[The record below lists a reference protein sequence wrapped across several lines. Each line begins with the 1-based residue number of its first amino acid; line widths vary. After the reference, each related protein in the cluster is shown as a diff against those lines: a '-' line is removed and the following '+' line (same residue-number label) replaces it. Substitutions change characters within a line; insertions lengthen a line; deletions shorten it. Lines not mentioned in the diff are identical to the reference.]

1 MFRFGGRFGATIVG
15 LSAVAAMPAL
25 ADPPVLTEAPPLV
38 LDYAVDGSQPPIL
51 ASSERGLD
59 EDVPDLSAFAPLTTL
74 PLWDTAEATAVYG
87 GCVSIVDSNND
98 VIVPASGSC
107 TGGGVNFGLP
117 ISTLGGGVVG
127 SADANVQVF
136 LISTGYRL
144 FDTTAVSTTLVG
156 GGIQAFVRVAGHAD
170 VLSSATALSLGDAQ
184 SQAMAGADFSFTR
197 GRLLPALIDATG
209 VIETETIDSVTT
221 RLTGR
226 DQFLYFV
233 VVVGAN
239 PVGSRHAIVGPR
251 GACANVASDCAGGVK
266 FDHPGNSDG
275 SVTVGNIAIAHTD
288 FYTTTTINRTI
299 TSTGTAFIDV
309 PIAHEGVAHAA
320 SQTVGLA
327 LGDRFLRR
335 LTTPGAAGFGQ
346 PLGPSDEASRWRVF
360 LEGTGA
366 VGDLSN
372 DRYHF
377 SALRGGLSRVINS
390 NLDLGLA
397 FEAGNWRYK
406 HPDAFVPERA
416 EGDLWRLGAFARYTP
431 GPWRLHGA
439 VIGGEQDVETTGIS
453 LAGAGTSRSKARA
466 RIYGAGA
473 EVGYAIPVDGFT
485 LTPHARVTALR
496 WTSPA
501 TSETGGAA
509 PLSIA
514 KATREQGRLALG
526 ATLGKRYE
534 IEPGLDLGVEIGARA
549 FTTTGDTR
557 GRVLA
562 SDAIAS
568 SSFVIDGPSG
578 ERSGVELS
586 AGVTL
591 VKDGRM
597 AIAASYEGR
606 FAGDEQSHAG
616 MLTLKMTF

>member
-1 MFRFGGRFGATIVG
+1 MRVTAMRRLRLALLATVM
-15 LSAVAAMPAL
+15 VPTAAAL

-38 LDYAVDGSQPPIL
+38 VDYDVDFLNSSIL
-51 ASSERGLD
+51 LSSERGLN
-59 EDVPDLSAFAPLTTL
+59 EDVPDLSLFAPPTALPTL
-74 PLWDTAEATAVYG
+74 SDPGANPYWAGCFSILGAGSAV
-87 GCVSIVDSNND
+87 V
-98 VIVPASGSC
+98 VPASGAC
-107 TGGGVNFGLP
+107 GGGPSYVGP
-117 ISTLGGGVVG
+117 DATLIAPNGQAIG
-127 SADANVQVF
+127 SIANTSVLVANA
-136 LISTGYRL
+136 YRL
-144 FDTTAVSTTLVG
+144 TNTDVVNSTIVG
-156 GGIQAFVRVAGHAD
+156 GGINAVVRVAGSLDA
-170 VLSSATALSLGDAQ
+170 LSSATALSLADAQ
-184 SQAMAGADFSFTR
+184 ATALAGVDFGFTR
-197 GRLLPALIDATG
+197 GRLLPVLVETG
-209 VIETETIDSVTT
+209 GVVETETITSSLT

-226 DQFLYFV
+226 DQFVYLV
-233 VVVGAN
+233 EVIG
-239 PVGSRHAIVGPR
+239 GSHTAGGPLPFSIIGPR
-251 GACANVASDCAGGVK
+251 GMCAEVGSECEGGVRME
-266 FDHPGNSDG
+266 HPGGGNAFISIVHSDY
-275 SVTVGNIAIAHTD
+275 
-288 FYTTTTINRTI
+288 YTTTAIERTI
-299 TSTGTAFIDV
+299 TSTGTATIDV

-320 SQTVGLA
+320 SQTVGFA

-346 PLGPSDEASRWRVF
+346 PLGPKDEAARWRVF

-377 SALRGGLSRVINS
+377 SALRGGLSRVINP

-397 FEAGNWRYK
+397 FEAGNWSYK

-453 LAGAGTSRSKARA
+453 LAGAGTSSSKARA
-466 RIYGAGA
+466 RIFGAGA

-501 TSETGGAA
+501 ASETGGAA

-514 KATREQGRLALG
+514 KATREQVRLALG

-557 GRVLA
+557 GRVVA
-562 SDAIAS
+562 SDAFAPS
-568 SSFVIDGPSG
+568 PFVIDGPSG